1 VNNLTH
7 IPGKYSWSPAE
18 RDEEHWSSIPRRT
31 VENIYKHYY
40 ADFLLFGYS
49 PQEVLGLVYTE
60 IYTDKIV
67 LFIVI

>member
-1 VNNLTH
+1 MNNLTH
-7 IPGKYSWSPAE
+7 IPGKYSWSPAGQ
-18 RDEEHWSSIPRRT
+18 DEEHWSSIPRRT

-49 PQEVLGLVYTE
+49 PQEVLGLVYTK